1 VSSRGNANSCASAGW
16 LRWNAVS
23 KQATCGTLGGNR
35 ADCTDNGDVMR
46 LVQRGERYQ
55 SFERGQ
61 DLAVDLHRLRK
72 SGPAVDN
79 TVTHAVETGIA
90 ADMGCEPIMDGGYTA
105 GIAVAR
111 NRSIG
116 KLVAGRIGDLQMR
129 RCPDTLDLAMSA
141 CRKGPVGHRLEYRE
155 LDAGTTPALTTRIG
169 SRIAVTL

>member
-1 VSSRGNANSCASAGW
+1 
-16 LRWNAVS
+16 
-23 KQATCGTLGGNR
+23 
-35 ADCTDNGDVMR
+35 MR

-61 DLAVDLHRLRK
+61 DLAVDLHRLRI

-90 ADMGCEPIMDGGYTA
+90 ADMHCEPIMDGGYTA
-105 GIAVAR
+105 GIPVAR

-141 CRKGPVGHRLEYRE
+141 CRKGPIGHRLEYRE
-155 LDAGTTPALTTRIG
+155 LDAGRPGIDDQDRF
-169 SRIAVTL
+169 RIAVTL